1 MIRTAILMVL
11 LMGNMVGAATPSLW
25 KKGRK
30 AAYEWARN
38 YSIAINMEGRN
49 AAWQF
54 LSLFNDPDVKIYPD
68 YDMDA
73 VGDITIR
80 EYAATRLRLDNH
92 QRPVYE
98 INGIKI
104 LSESVRPNGNLAL
117 NMKMVQLT
125 RRSDGQPLE
134 FILSVNLIYDT
145 ALDYCY
151 ANGVKVLQK
160 RVLEI
165 VEPDIEEVDIPMYAE
180 EKKPRM
186 DVFLSEG
193 HLLAID
199 IENPQRVDVEVGI
212 YSIVGD
218 KKISFEMGREIFQ
231 QQRFFLPEGIFYIAA
246 HVGDERL
253 TKKIVVR

>member
-1 MIRTAILMVL
+1 MIRAAILMVL
-11 LMGNMVGAATPSLW
+11 LTGYTVGEATPLQW

-49 AAWQF
+49 AAWHF

-80 EYAATRLRLDNH
+80 EYAATRLRLGNH
-92 QRPVYE
+92 QKPVYE

-104 LSESVRPNGNLAL
+104 LSERVRPNGNLAL